1 MNEHDSDPLD
11 TLSDS
16 DAVSL
21 LFDLT
26 GHGEDGSG
34 RLVQLDNEVYQRL
47 LQAYEGDAP
56 PMPHGT
62 AS

>member
-1 MNEHDSDPLD
+1 MNALDSASLD

-26 GHGEDGSG
+26 GHGEDASG
-34 RLVQLDNEVYQRL
+34 KLLHLDNVVYRRL
-47 LQAYEGDAP
+47 MQAYDGDEL
-56 PMPHGT
+56 PHLQRS
-62 AS
+62 AA

>member
-1 MNEHDSDPLD
+1 MTTFDSASLD

-26 GHGEDGSG
+26 SDGEQTGDKLQ
-34 RLVQLDNEVYQRL
+34 RIDAEVYQRL
-47 LQAYEGDAP
+47 MQAYGGDE
-56 PMPHGT
+56 MPLLHKL
-62 AS
+62 AL

>member
-1 MNEHDSDPLD
+1 MNALDSVPLD

-34 RLVQLDNEVYQRL
+34 RLLQLDNVVYQRL
-47 LQAYEGDAP
+47 LQTYQDDASP
-56 PMPHGT
+56 LPQANAT
-62 AS
+62 